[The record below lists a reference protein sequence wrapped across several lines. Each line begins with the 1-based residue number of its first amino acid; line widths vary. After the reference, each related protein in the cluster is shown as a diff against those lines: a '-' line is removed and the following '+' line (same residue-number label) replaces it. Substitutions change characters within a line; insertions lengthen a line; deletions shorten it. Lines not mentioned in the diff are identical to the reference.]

1 MSALGAERWPPTE
14 RGRQMAAEKKPA
26 HQATAERIL
35 AKLPKAV
42 RDEAE
47 VEQGGGEYHLLKVG
61 GKTVASV
68 RNRNVRVTFR
78 HGGTAAE
85 ADALAKVV
93 ADAAATKA
101 PAPAKEE
108 KQEAGESAD

>member
-1 MSALGAERWPPTE
+1 
-14 RGRQMAAEKKPA
+14 MAAEKKSD
-26 HQATAERIL
+26 HEVTAERIQ
-35 AKLPKAV
+35 AKLPKAI

-78 HGGTAAE
+78 HGGTAADAE
-85 ADALAKVV
+85 ALAKVV
-93 ADAAATKA
+93 ADAPATKA
-101 PAPAKEE
+101 PAPE
-108 KQEAGESAD
+108 KGSGEAD

>member
-1 MSALGAERWPPTE
+1 MAES
-14 RGRQMAAEKKPA
+14 KPA
-26 HQATAERIL
+26 HEVTAERIL

-47 VEQGGGEYHLLKVG
+47 VEPGGGEYHLLKVG

-78 HGGTAAE
+78 HGGTAADAE
-85 ADALAKVV
+85 ALAKVV
-93 ADAAATKA
+93 AKAAATKS
-101 PAPAKEE
+101 PESPAKSKADAPE
-108 KQEAGESAD
+108 QEAKEGATE